1 MPMIPGPGQRL
12 REAGFLLHSL
22 DALRNLPAL
31 LLLCGTMCVGAWLGA
46 SATLVPVPA
55 GILLVLLALTV
66 VFYGVQAAG
75 ILMADEAA
83 GRPPRAAADAVRVA
97 LAGGHRWLGVLLLA
111 AAAYAGGLVGLVLLL
126 LACKLP
132 LAGPVL
138 FALVFPVAVVVAGVA
153 MLAIPLLVVPLTGP
167 PAWSGADPAQNLAN
181 LWRRFVRRPAEVLV
195 PMAALLW
202 LSLLVAALSY
212 FAAFAGTALVGTLS
226 WTLLGVAAAAT
237 PGSGVPAAA
246 MGYASAGF
254 AGGSLVWSAASALPL
269 LVYLRGACEVYQG
282 LGVVGGRPAAA
293 RSDQSTVPGTLQYE
307 AAVGILSRA
316 EPTPSSLATTV
327 TMMRQPTPEA
337 PAGVDLDLPLDPLPP
352 APPPPPPAPP
362 VLRCPAC
369 GFRVLREDRFCGS
382 CGSTLQRPASP

>member
-1 MPMIPGPGQRL
+1 MPVTPGPGLRL

-22 DALRNLPAL
+22 DALRNVPAL
-31 LLLCGTMCVGAWLGA
+31 LLLCGAMCVGSWLGA

-55 GILLVLLALTV
+55 GILLVLLALAV
-66 VFYGVQAAG
+66 MFYGVQAAG
-75 ILMADEAA
+75 ILMADEVS
-83 GRPPRAAADAVRVA
+83 GRPPRPAADAVREA
-97 LAGGHRWLGVLLLA
+97 LVGGHRWLGVLLLV
-111 AAAYAGGLVGLVLLL
+111 AAAYVGGLVGLVLLL

-153 MLAIPLLVVPLTGP
+153 LLAVPLLVVPLTGP
-167 PAWSGADPAQNLAN
+167 PAWNGADPAQNLGN
-181 LWRRFVRRPAEVLV
+181 LWRRLARRPAEVLV

-202 LSLLVAALSY
+202 LSVLVAGLAY
-212 FAAFAGTALVGTLS
+212 FAAFAGAALVGTLS
-226 WTLLGVAAAAT
+226 WTLLGVAAATT
-237 PGSGVPAAA
+237 PAGSLPGAAA
-246 MGYASAGF
+246 LGYASAGF

-282 LGVVGGRPAAA
+282 LGTPATGRPAAA
-293 RSDQSTVPGTLQYE
+293 RSDQSTVPGALQYE
-307 AAVGILSRA
+307 VAAGILSRA

-327 TMMRQPTPEA
+327 TMMRQPTPET
-337 PAGVDLDLPLDPLPP
+337 PAGVDLDLPLE
-352 APPPPPPAPP
+352 PPPPVPPPAPM

-382 CGSTLQRPASP
+382 CGSTLQRPAVP